1 MKKLTFTFFFL
12 ILFPTIS
19 FSKTKW
25 ESGAKKVPL
34 IELYSS
40 EGCSSCPP
48 AEKWMAELINDPDH
62 FVKFTPINFHVDY
75 WNQLGWI
82 DRFSKAQFTDRQKQ
96 YAGFWGTGRI
106 YTPAF
111 VVNGV
116 DSGPVG
122 KSVFLNSSDPT
133 PGNLTVSQTV
143 SMTFEITFSS
153 KEKSTFEVYFLE
165 LGNGLKSNV
174 TKGENEG
181 RTLTHNFVALKL
193 TVVDLKNEKA
203 TIKIKDSGNQ
213 ASKTNAFAVWITK
226 KGSLIPIQSIG
237 GYL

>member
-1 MKKLTFTFFFL
+1 MIKLIFSVTLLTVFS
-12 ILFPTIS
+12 IDS

-25 ESGAKKVPL
+25 ESGTAKVPL

-48 AEKWMAELINDPDH
+48 AEKWMAELIKNPDH

-96 YAGFWGTGRI
+96 YADIWGTGRI

-116 DSGPVG
+116 DNGSAGKSNFLNPSGPA
-122 KSVFLNSSDPT
+122 
-133 PGNLTVSQTV
+133 PGNLMVSKIDA
-143 SMTFEITFSS
+143 MTFDISFSS
-153 KEKSTFEVYFLE
+153 KEASAFEVYFLE

-181 RTLTHNFVALKL
+181 RTLIHNFVALRL
-193 TVVDLKNEKA
+193 TLVDLKDKKA
-203 TIKIKDSGNQ
+203 KIKIQGSENQ
-213 ASKTNAFAVWITK
+213 VHKTDAFAVWIVK
-226 KGSLIPIQSIG
+226 KGSLTPIQSTG